1 MTEFT
6 TTSLIEFLLKFPKD
20 LPIETELACMWN
32 YPEEILEKMEDMSAE
47 EFREFSMN
55 KATDLCIFEGSWEKG
70 NVSNVDGKFEKFQ
83 KIIEG
88 GKP

>member
-32 YPEEILEKMEDMSAE
+32 YPEEILEKMLEVVISEQVYDEIS
-47 EFREFSMN
+47 
-55 KATDLCIFEGSWEKG
+55 
-70 NVSNVDGKFEKFQ
+70 
-83 KIIEG
+83 KIIN
-88 GKP
+88 K